1 MIKETKYFGKYSYDE
16 KNIISFE
23 NGLFGFEQE
32 KEFLLIQLDPNNEDV
47 LCLQSLKNKDTAFF
61 TVNPFAFLE
70 EYHPTLTNAELQTLG
85 AANIGELLIYVIC
98 SMTDDIHTSTA
109 NLKCPI
115 AVNPKSNKALQ
126 IMLDNP
132 EYQIRHSFAALGQ
145 KEEENS

>member
-1 MIKETKYFGKYSYDE
+1 
-16 KNIISFE
+16 
-23 NGLFGFEQE
+23 
-32 KEFLLIQLDPNNEDV
+32 
-47 LCLQSLKNKDTAFF
+47 
-61 TVNPFAFLE
+61 
-70 EYHPTLTNAELQTLG
+70 
-85 AANIGELLIYVIC
+85 
-98 SMTDDIHTSTA
+98 MTDDIRTSTA